1 MLKRVSTVLLV
12 LAFSLP
18 AVYSQSLV
26 DLAKKEKARR
36 AELKEKRGPVVTNA
50 DLGKGKAAEEK
61 TAGEQSTRPRQ
72 PGTSPAASQRVIPVL
87 TNSPQTPLDR
97 QEPSGGSRLFATRV
111 RSEFEVESPQNALK
125 KPDGA
130 FAEIRYYG
138 YLDLEIELVNQ
149 DGDDV
154 AVYSRGPGAGVLP
167 EMMAYA
173 VFAESEKG
181 GEENWIFLG
190 QGNGRGGPETFD
202 LGDLTSARSLRI
214 LYRMFPAERE
224 LAKPLRDYPR
234 EYGMRIDAVKSLH

>member
-1 MLKRVSTVLLV
+1 MLKKVFTVLLV
-12 LAFSLP
+12 LAFFLP
-18 AVYSQSLV
+18 ALYSQSLV

-50 DLGKGKAAEEK
+50 DLGKRKAAEET
-61 TAGEQSTRPRQ
+61 TAGEQTTRPRQ
-72 PGTSPAASQRVIPVL
+72 PGAPPADSQQVIPVL
-87 TNSPQTPLDR
+87 TKSSQTMVDEQAFL
-97 QEPSGGSRLFATRV
+97 GGSRLFATRV
-111 RSEFEVESPQNALK
+111 RSEFEVDSPQNALK

-173 VFAESEKG
+173 VFAGSGKD
-181 GEENWIFLG
+181 GEEDWIFLG

-202 LGDLTSARSLRI
+202 LGELASARSLRI